1 MNAKVETPVSWL
13 DSVKLIVALLLLL
26 GGIVGYYHFDDYP
39 TLARVLGVL
48 AATGVAVIVAMQ
60 TLKGRTFLGFVV
72 EAQIE
77 VRKVVWPT
85 RAETL
90 QATLAVVVMVVVLG
104 VMLWMFDMLLLK
116 VVKMLTGQG
125 G

>member
-60 TLKGRTFLGFVV
+60 TLKGRTFLGFVA

-90 QATLAVVVMVVVLG
+90 QATLAVVVMVIVLG

-116 VVKMLTGQG
+116 VVKILTGQG

>member
-1 MNAKVETPVSWL
+1 M
-13 DSVKLIVALLLLL
+13 
-26 GGIVGYYHFDDYP
+26 
-39 TLARVLGVL
+39 
-48 AATGVAVIVAMQ
+48 
-60 TLKGRTFLGFVV
+60 GFVV

-116 VVKMLTGQG
+116 VVRMLTGQG

>member
-90 QATLAVVVMVVVLG
+90 QATLAVVVMVIVLG

-116 VVKMLTGQG
+116 VVKILTGQG

>member
-1 MNAKVETPVSWL
+1 MNAKVETPASWL

-90 QATLAVVVMVVVLG
+90 QATLAVVVMVIALG

>member
-1 MNAKVETPVSWL
+1 MNAKVETPASRL

-90 QATLAVVVMVVVLG
+90 QATLAVVVMVIVLG

-116 VVKMLTGQG
+116 VVKILTGQG

>member
-1 MNAKVETPVSWL
+1 MNAKVETPAPRL
-13 DSVKLIVALLLLL
+13 DSVKLIAALLLLL

-60 TLKGRTFLGFVV
+60 TMKGRSFMGFVV

-90 QATLAVVVMVVVLG
+90 QATLAVVVMVVALG
-104 VMLWMFDMLLLK
+104 VILWMFDMLLLK

>member
-90 QATLAVVVMVVVLG
+90 QATLAVVVMVIALG

-116 VVKMLTGQG
+116 VVKILTGQG

>member
-1 MNAKVETPVSWL
+1 MNAKVENPASWL

-26 GGIVGYYHFDDYP
+26 GGIVGYYHFDQYS
-39 TLARVLGVL
+39 TLVRVLGVL
-48 AATGVAVIVAMQ
+48 AATGVAVIIAMQ
-60 TLKGRTFLGFVV
+60 TLRGRTFLGFMV
-72 EAQIE
+72 ESQIE

-90 QATLAVVVMVVVLG
+90 QATLAVVVMVIVLG
-104 VMLWMFDMLLLK
+104 VLLWMFDMLLLK
-116 VVKMLTGQG
+116 VVRMLTGQG

>member
-1 MNAKVETPVSWL
+1 MNERVETPASRL
-13 DSVKLIVALLLLL
+13 DTVKLIVAILLLL
-26 GGIVGYYHFDDYP
+26 GGIVGYYHFDAYP

-48 AATGVAVIVAMQ
+48 AATGVAIIVAMQ
-60 TLKGRTFLGFVV
+60 TLKGRTFMGFVV
-72 EAQIE
+72 ESQIE

-116 VVKMLTGQG
+116 VVKMLTGRG
-125 G
+125 D